1 MQLGKCPCQRSN
13 ESSWKLKCSGCK
25 QIWHTNCA
33 NLRSSKAISESVIL
47 SLENTWLCPWCFRS
61 QILRP
66 PGHPSCTN
74 ETQIFGTALADAV
87 CEKVRED
94 ISNEV
99 LPEFQLS
106 VDNLITA
113 RLKGVSERVEAQIS
127 SIKEDMKHL
136 ITLKSTLLTADIS
149 EHPPVANLHT
159 NLQPTSLATNPTNHI
174 EDYNESYLSD
184 DEITELNTAFSS
196 MNFSQVNGRGV
207 ASFGEDYNYNGAPN
221 LNTKEIPNPL
231 QTIIK
236 KIHDDP
242 LYKDENI
249 NQVVINKYTGNTHL
263 PEHSDDEATIRP
275 ESHIIYYHYYN
286 NLNLRCDNM
295 VWWPSHS
302 HNIAVSHLKNLQ
314 NQVRHVS

>member
-1 MQLGKCPCQRSN
+1 M
-13 ESSWKLKCSGCK
+13 
-25 QIWHTNCA
+25 
-33 NLRSSKAISESVIL
+33 
-47 SLENTWLCPWCFRS
+47 
-61 QILRP
+61 
-66 PGHPSCTN
+66 
-74 ETQIFGTALADAV
+74 
-87 CEKVRED
+87 
-94 ISNEV
+94 
-99 LPEFQLS
+99 
-106 VDNLITA
+106 DNLITA

-231 QTIIK
+231 QTIIN
-236 KIHDDP
+236 KIHDNP

-295 VWWPSHS
+295 MW
-302 HNIAVSHLKNLQ
+302 
-314 NQVRHVS
+314 